1 MRYHNTTGISATN
14 YSRSRAKAGWKSS
27 LDGIQIESGGQRLT
41 RESLLRRTAAAP
53 ANASNR
59 VKADQKAL
67 NLGSGIEAS
76 ASLPQ
81 VNWGRGKDTPSEMTA
96 HDGLGSAQ

>member
-1 MRYHNTTGISATN
+1 MRYHNTTCKSATN
-14 YSRSRAKAGWKSS
+14 FLRTRAKTGWKLS

-59 VKADQKAL
+59 VQADQKAL
-67 NLGSGIEAS
+67 NLGSDIEAS

-81 VNWGRGKDTPSEMTA
+81 VNLGRGKDTPSEMTA
-96 HDGLGSAQ
+96 RDGLGSAQ